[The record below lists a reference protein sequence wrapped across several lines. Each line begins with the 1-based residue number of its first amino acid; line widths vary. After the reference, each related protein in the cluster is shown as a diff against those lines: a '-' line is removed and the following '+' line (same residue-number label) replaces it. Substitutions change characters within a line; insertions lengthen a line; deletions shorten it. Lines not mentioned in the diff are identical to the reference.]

1 MTQQQDEAARM
12 VAFEGVVKLAK
23 WTDSSSAGPKVTFTL
38 LDKDALT
45 PFEKATKRRG
55 KKSGQ
60 RYLVTLADSRGELI
74 TAGAPDECILLGAQ
88 WTHTA
93 GATATFAFGDL
104 LFWRGLNT
112 ADQSDT
118 PTELHLVL
126 VELQADETPVDQV
139 SQAAMEKAT
148 KPKGGPRSKHVAQVV
163 QASDFCQFVGKRLEM
178 PQDRWHMVTAD
189 MADKWVKQVCGI
201 ESKVDFDYNQQ
212 AWERYENLVKRPFIT
227 WARSYFGES
236 YGRY

>member
-1 MTQQQDEAARM
+1 MNQQQQDAAARL

-23 WTDSSSAGPKVTFTL
+23 WSDSSSGGPKVSFAL

-60 RYLVTLADSRGELI
+60 RYLVTLADSRGELMPD
-74 TAGAPDECILLGAQ
+74 APDECVLLGAQ

-93 GATATFAFGDL
+93 GATATFAFTSLDY
-104 LFWRGLNT
+104 WRRLTT
-112 ADQSDT
+112 ADQSDN
-118 PTELHLVL
+118 PTELHLTL

-139 SQAAMEKAT
+139 SQDVLEKAT
-148 KPKGGPRSKHVAQVV
+148 KPKGGPRSKHVAQWN
-163 QASDFCQFVGKRLEM
+163 QAPDFCQFVGKRLEM
-178 PQDRWHMVTAD
+178 PEDRWHMVTAD

-201 ESKVDFDYNQQ
+201 ESKVEFDHNQQ
-212 AWERYENLVKRPFIT
+212 AWERYENLVKRPFMT
-227 WARSYFGES
+227 WARSYFGDS
-236 YGRY
+236 YGKF